1 MAESLIISLPIS
13 MPLGGRLSE
22 ANKQL
27 SEWLAALDQ
36 PFIIWKDQLQLTTC
50 KQNGNEYSYHYIIR
64 RDARISPDD
73 ATYPPK
79 VNGIR

>member
-27 SEWLAALDQ
+27 SEWLATLDQ
-36 PFIIWKDQLQLTTC
+36 PFIIWKDELKLTSC
-50 KQNGNEYSYHYIIR
+50 QRNGHEYSYHYIIH
-64 RDARISPDD
+64 RDARISPD
-73 ATYPPK
+73 ALTYPPK
-79 VNGIR
+79 VYGIR